1 MQRYRQAGAY
11 AAAKFAFPRHDP
23 DPIEFY
29 ETQLMLNYSRAVIL
43 EGDNP
48 AGYADLEVFV
58 APAPLAGEALYV
70 RRQQDVAASQRARAD
85 AWEEL
90 LRQPDGMSR
99 WMEEVMG
106 LPVGGF
112 VRKNPRLAEDARS
125 RMLAGIAQVR
135 SGPPPGP
142 VECWAVSERFQ
153 GIQVAG
159 LVVVNVRDPA
169 ERPAAEQLLVDLARL
184 RNDDAL
190 FNDILGWRGHRTP
203 ITAVVANISDPR
215 DAGRK
220 KAIARVRRTIR
231 SQVN

>member
-1 MQRYRQAGAY
+1 MQRYRHAGAY
-11 AAAKFAFPRHDP
+11 ATAMFAFPRHDA

-29 ETQLMLNYSRAVIL
+29 QTRLMLNYSRAVIL

-70 RRQQDVAASQRARAD
+70 RRQQDVAAAQRARAD

-90 LRQPDGMSR
+90 LRRPDGMST
-99 WMEEVMG
+99 WMEEVIG
-106 LPVGGF
+106 PPVGDF

-125 RMLAGIAQVR
+125 RMLAGIARVR
-135 SGPPPGP
+135 SGPPPRP
-142 VECWAVSERFQ
+142 VEHWAVSERFQ
-153 GIQVAG
+153 GIERAG

-169 ERPAAEQLLVDLARL
+169 ERPAAEQMLVDLARL

-203 ITAVVANISDPR
+203 ITAVVATISDLR

-231 SQVN
+231 SQVK

>member
-11 AAAKFAFPRHDP
+11 ATAMFAFSRHDP

-58 APAPLAGEALYV
+58 APAPLAGETLYV
-70 RRQQDVAASQRARAD
+70 RRQQDVAALQRARAD
-85 AWEEL
+85 AWEER
-90 LRQPDGMSR
+90 LRRPDGMST

-106 LPVGGF
+106 LPLGDS
-112 VRKNPRLAEDARS
+112 VRKNPRLAEDVRS

-135 SGPPPGP
+135 SGPPPRS
-142 VECWAVSERFQ
+142 VERWAVSERFQ

-159 LVVVNVRDPA
+159 LVVVNVRDAA

-190 FNDILGWRGHRTP
+190 FSDILGTRGHRTP
-203 ITAVVANISDPR
+203 IMAVVANMADPR

-220 KAIARVRRTIR
+220 KAVARVRRTIR
-231 SQVN
+231 AQAK